1 MTQAVP
7 ALLHAQIFDSN
18 GSDSTARIEDLNA
31 RMARRKR
38 LALILVGTLLLLLLA
53 MATIVRIG
61 GAVVASGA
69 TAVESRIKTITHSTG
84 GVLAKVMVRDG
95 SRVKQGDVL
104 MEFETNISGP
114 NSQFS
119 NESMDQLMA
128 RQSRLEAER
137 EGRGSMKLPAGLAAR
152 TDPATSEVIDQERRL
167 LALRRQER
175 NGQIALLNERIEQA
189 RQLIVSYNAQ
199 IAAAR
204 AQIKLIGP
212 ELDGLRTLYARQ
224 LVTINRLNQL
234 ERQAVE
240 LNGSIAA
247 LQANI
252 AQTQSRISETREQM
266 LGIDQNI
273 RAEAGTQLA
282 EVMASISDQRI
293 RIAEADDR
301 FDKAVVRAPAS
312 GVIDKL
318 IYDTIGSVVPSGNAI
333 AQIVPDTDRL
343 VVEGSVNPADIDQL
357 RLGQEARVMFSTL
370 NENVTPELAGKL
382 TFISAER
389 SDDGNGGPPFFRI
402 RVELEKSAIASRL
415 YAQLRAGTPAEIFL
429 KTGDRSL
436 LSYLFKPMLDQI
448 NHAFRQ

>member
-1 MTQAVP
+1 MTDGLP
-7 ALLHAQIFDSN
+7 ALLHAQTFD
-18 GSDSTARIEDLNA
+18 GIGGTLQIDDIDARL
-31 RMARRKR
+31 MRRKR
-38 LALILVGTLLLLLLA
+38 LALLLIGGLLLLLLA

-61 GAVVASGA
+61 GAVVAPGA
-69 TAVESRIKTITHSTG
+69 IAVESRIKTITHPTG
-84 GVLAKVMVRDG
+84 GVLAKLMVRDG

-137 EGRGSMKLPAGLAAR
+137 EGGGTMKLPTGLIER
-152 TDPATSEVIDQERRL
+152 TDPATREVIDQERRL

-175 NGQIALLNERIEQA
+175 NGQMALLNERITQA

-212 ELDGLRTLYARQ
+212 ELDGLRILYARQ

-240 LNGSIAA
+240 LNGNIAA

-266 LGIDQNI
+266 LNVDQNI

-282 EVMASISDQRI
+282 QVMASISDQRI

-301 FDKAVVRAPAS
+301 FEKAVVKAPAS

-318 IYDTIGSVVPSGNAI
+318 IYDTIGSVVPSGNPI
-333 AQIVPDTDRL
+333 AQIVPDTDLL
-343 VVEGSVNPADIDQL
+343 VVEGSVSPADIDQL
-357 RLGQEARVMFSTL
+357 KLGQNARVMFSTL

-389 SDDGNGGPPFFRI
+389 SDDGKGGPPFFRV
-402 RVELEKSAIASRL
+402 RVELEKTAIASRL
-415 YAQLRAGTPAEIFL
+415 YSELRTGTPAEIFL
-429 KTGDRSL
+429 QTGDRSL